1 MGEQFVNYKS
11 ADFIDCSGKM
21 SLCVVSCKKRM
32 GEYPCY
38 KYTTVSKGIYRV
50 TFYESIGQK
59 QKRYLT
65 FPIDYKTMRGGRIV
79 MNEEIILG
87 MVGPYVKDGTITY
100 NEFDQIFS
108 ILSRKE
114 QYTVTDIL
122 YKNGIDLVDAHIEDD
137 ILVLDVD
144 SEDGFDEGL
153 EDDNFEVLYDEALF
167 KDNGVHESENE
178 HLIVH
183 KNIRQSNEILCSLI
197 QQGNRQAVQDLCI
210 KNKRLV
216 DKYVIAY
223 EKRYGNH
230 LDFEDLEQVG
240 FLGLIKAAQRFDIHQ
255 GTSFSTYA
263 VFWIKQSISREIM
276 DNGYAIRIP
285 VHMMEKI
292 SKVVVCHNRLAG
304 EGVPPQERVLQIS
317 SQLEYSVDDV
327 RECLKL
333 KKNFLGYT
341 SLDVPIGEDSDSE
354 LGDFIPAEE
363 EYSVEQMAFNK
374 ALRHEMENVLMT
386 LPPRER
392 DILKLRF
399 GWDDN
404 HPRTLEEISIKYD
417 VTRERIRQ
425 IEAKALRKLRH
436 PTRSRRLKD
445 FVEE

>member
-1 MGEQFVNYKS
+1 
-11 ADFIDCSGKM
+11 
-21 SLCVVSCKKRM
+21 
-32 GEYPCY
+32 
-38 KYTTVSKGIYRV
+38 
-50 TFYESIGQK
+50 
-59 QKRYLT
+59 
-65 FPIDYKTMRGGRIV
+65 

-87 MVGPYVKDGTITY
+87 MVGPYVKDSAITY

-122 YKNGIDLVDAHIEDD
+122 YKNGIDLVDAHIKDD

-144 SEDGFDEGL
+144 SEDEFDEKL
-153 EDDNFEVLYDEALF
+153 EDDDFEVLYDEALF
-167 KDNGVHESENE
+167 RDNGVHESEIE

-197 QQGNRQAVQDLCI
+197 QQGNRQAAQDLCI

-240 FLGLIKAAQRFDIHQ
+240 FLGLIKAAQKFDIHQ

-292 SKVVVCHNRLAG
+292 NKVVMCHNKLTG
-304 EGVPPQERVLQIS
+304 EGVPPHERILQIS

-333 KKNFLGYT
+333 KRSFRISRSLGGNVINTFSISWRNALLKAICSTEYSSST
-341 SLDVPIGEDSDSE
+341 GIKSPNSESLSSPIGTSKEVYPRKFCFSLRHS
-354 LGDFIPAEE
+354 LTSST
-363 EYSVEQMAFNK
+363 EYS
-374 ALRHEMENVLMT
+374 T
-386 LPPRER
+386 
-392 DILKLRF
+392 
-399 GWDDN
+399 
-404 HPRTLEEISIKYD
+404 
-417 VTRERIRQ
+417 
-425 IEAKALRKLRH
+425 
-436 PTRSRRLKD
+436 
-445 FVEE
+445 

>member
-1 MGEQFVNYKS
+1 
-11 ADFIDCSGKM
+11 
-21 SLCVVSCKKRM
+21 
-32 GEYPCY
+32 
-38 KYTTVSKGIYRV
+38 
-50 TFYESIGQK
+50 
-59 QKRYLT
+59 
-65 FPIDYKTMRGGRIV
+65 

-87 MVGPYVKDGTITY
+87 MAGPYVKDGAITY
-100 NEFDQIFS
+100 DEFDQIFS

-122 YKNGIDLVDAHIEDD
+122 YKNGIDLVDARIEDD
-137 ILVLDVD
+137 VLVLDVD
-144 SEDGFDEGL
+144 SGDGADEEF
-153 EDDNFEVLYDEALF
+153 EDDSFEVLYDEALF
-167 KDNGVHESENE
+167 KDKGAHESQIES
-178 HLIVH
+178 LIVH

-197 QQGNRQAVQDLCI
+197 QQGNRQAFQDLCV

-216 DKYVIAY
+216 DKYVTAY

-255 GTSFSTYA
+255 GAAFSTYA

-276 DNGYAIRIP
+276 ENGYAIRIP

-292 SKVVVCHNRLAG
+292 NKVVAAHNRFAG
-304 EGVPPQERVLQIS
+304 EGIRSQERIPQIAE
-317 SQLEYSVDDV
+317 QLGYSDDEV

-333 KKNFLGYT
+333 KTNFLGYT

-354 LGDFIPAEE
+354 LGDFIPDED
-363 EYSVEQMAFNK
+363 EYSTEALVLNK
-374 ALRHEMENVLMT
+374 ALRHEIETMLTT
-386 LPPRER
+386 LRPREQ

-404 HPRTLEEISIKYD
+404 CPRTLEEIGMKYN

-425 IEAKALRKLRH
+425 IEAKALRKMRH
-436 PTRSRRLKD
+436 PSRFRRLKD
-445 FVEE
+445 FWEE

>member
-1 MGEQFVNYKS
+1 
-11 ADFIDCSGKM
+11 
-21 SLCVVSCKKRM
+21 
-32 GEYPCY
+32 
-38 KYTTVSKGIYRV
+38 
-50 TFYESIGQK
+50 
-59 QKRYLT
+59 
-65 FPIDYKTMRGGRIV
+65 
-79 MNEEIILG
+79 MNEEIILN
-87 MVGPYVKDGTITY
+87 MVKPYMKDGAITY
-100 NEFDQIFS
+100 NEFDKIFS

-114 QYTVTDIL
+114 QYAVTDIL
-122 YKNGIDLVDAHIEDD
+122 YKNRINLVDAHIEDD
-137 ILVLDVD
+137 VPILDVD
-144 SEDGFDEGL
+144 SEDGFDEEH

-167 KDNGVHESENE
+167 RDNGIHENEIE

-223 EKRYGNH
+223 EKRYGHH
-230 LDFEDLEQVG
+230 LGFEDLEQVG
-240 FLGLIKAAQRFDIHQ
+240 FLGLIKAAQKFNIHQ
-255 GTSFSTYA
+255 GTAFSTYA

-285 VHMMEKI
+285 AHMMEKI
-292 SKVVVCHNRLAG
+292 NKVAVCHNKLIGA
-304 EGVPPQERVLQIS
+304 GVPPHELVLQIS

-374 ALRHEMENVLMT
+374 ILYYQLENVLNT

-399 GWDDN
+399 GLDDN
-404 HPRTLEEISIKYD
+404 HPRTLEEIGLKYG

-436 PTRSRRLKD
+436 PSRSRHLRD
-445 FVEE
+445 FLD